1 MDGDL
6 RKDDGHPAPPQTR
19 DYPAL
24 ISALNEAL
32 SVFAGTAD
40 LQEALRQSFDAAIRG
55 CKAQAGLLLLVEQDE
70 PPKFR
75 SIHAAGRISEQQ
87 VLAAESGRSA
97 PGISAQ
103 VIRNAL
109 ESRRCQVIQ
118 DPRMQTLQTAAF
130 VDEPFSVLC
139 APIVDPYASGVLA
152 ILYFQQSQPGLA
164 YELEDLVWLDT
175 YAAALGRLFGCFF
188 QAQRRECDLKA
199 LLGSEARPEGAPD
212 LIGDSHHMLR
222 LRRELHET
230 LIPAASARSPAP
242 FLLLGEKGTGKE
254 VVARYIGAYSE
265 RRSGP
270 FVTINCAEITSE
282 LAASRFFGHKRG
294 AFTGAISDEKGL
306 FRSAHKGVLFL
317 DEISHLPLPVQA
329 TLLRA
334 LDYRTVQP
342 VGVAEQIPVDV
353 LLIMATNRDL
363 DDAATKG
370 QFLPDLLDRM
380 TVGHIIRLSALRER
394 PLDIIPLL
402 EHYRVLNERRLRRPT
417 LGFDP
422 AVLRVLAGYPWPGN
436 VRELSGVAAKLVT
449 HTKPGARIDRESL
462 RRAYPQAC
470 SPTESGTRERLFEL
484 RFRDAINQFRRD
496 LILARLEQHSGN
508 GAATARSL
516 GMGETT
522 LRRWR
527 RTLNIPTEASTEH

>member
-436 VRELSGVAAKLVT
+436 VRELSGVAAKRVT

-462 RRAYPQAC
+462 RRAYPQSC

>member
-1 MDGDL
+1 MDGDAREDEGL
-6 RKDDGHPAPPQTR
+6 QPPPQTR
-19 DYPAL
+19 DYPSL

-40 LQEALRQSFDAAIRG
+40 VEDALRQSFDAAVRG
-55 CKAQAGLLLLVEQDE
+55 CKAQRGLLLLVEQDD
-70 PPKFR
+70 PPKLR
-75 SIHAAGRISEQQ
+75 SIHAVGRISPQQ
-87 VLAAESGRSA
+87 VVGAESGRSA

-103 VIRNAL
+103 VIRKAL
-109 ESRRCQVIQ
+109 YSKQCQVIQ

-130 VDEPFSVLC
+130 VDEPYSVLC
-139 APIVDPYASGVLA
+139 APIIDPYAGGVLA

-164 YELEDLVWLDT
+164 YEFEDLVWLDT
-175 YAAALGRLFGCFF
+175 YAAALGRLFGYFF
-188 QAQRRECDLKA
+188 QAQRRERDLQA
-199 LLGSEARPEGAPD
+199 LLGAEARPEGAPD
-212 LIGDSHHMLR
+212 LIGDSHHMQL

-265 RRSGP
+265 RRRGP
-270 FVTINCAEITSE
+270 FITINCAEITSE

-342 VGVAEQIPVDV
+342 VGVTEQIPVDV

-370 QFLPDLLDRM
+370 HFLPDLLDRM
-380 TVGHIIRLSALRER
+380 TVGHTIRLAALRER

-422 AVLRVLAGYPWPGN
+422 SVLRVLATYPWPGN

-462 RRAYPQAC
+462 RHAYPVAC
-470 SPTESGTRERLFEL
+470 SPAEGGTRERLFEL
-484 RFRDAINQFRRD
+484 RFHDAINQFRRD

-527 RTLNIPTEASTEH
+527 RTLNIPTNASTEH

>member
-199 LLGSEARPEGAPD
+199 LLGSEARAEGAPD

-470 SPTESGTRERLFEL
+470 SPT
-484 RFRDAINQFRRD
+484 
-496 LILARLEQHSGN
+496 
-508 GAATARSL
+508 
-516 GMGETT
+516 
-522 LRRWR
+522 
-527 RTLNIPTEASTEH
+527 

>member
-1 MDGDL
+1 MNGDPREDEGL
-6 RKDDGHPAPPQTR
+6 QAPPQTR

-24 ISALNEAL
+24 LSALNEAL

-40 LQEALRQSFDAAIRG
+40 SQDALRQSFDAAVRG
-55 CKAQAGLLLLVEQDE
+55 CKAQRGLLFLVEQDD
-70 PPKFR
+70 PPKLR
-75 SIHAAGRISEQQ
+75 SIQAVGRISEQQ

-97 PGISAQ
+97 PGISTQ
-103 VIRNAL
+103 VIRKAL
-109 ESRRCQVIQ
+109 ESRQCQVIQ
-118 DPRMQTLQTAAF
+118 DPRMQTLQTAAL
-130 VDEPFSVLC
+130 VDEPYSVLC
-139 APIVDPYASGVLA
+139 APVVDSCASGVLA

-164 YELEDLVWLDT
+164 YGFEDLVWLDT
-175 YAAALGRLFGCFF
+175 YAAALGHLFGSFF
-188 QAQRRECDLKA
+188 QAQRRERDLQA
-199 LLGSEARPEGAPD
+199 LLGAEARPEGAPD
-212 LIGDSHHMLR
+212 LIGDSQHMLR

-265 RRSGP
+265 RRRGP
-270 FVTINCAEITSE
+270 FVTINCAEITAE
-282 LAASRFFGHKRG
+282 LAASRLFGHKRG

-363 DDAATKG
+363 DDAASKG

-380 TVGHIIRLSALRER
+380 TVGHTIRLAALRER

-422 AVLRVLAGYPWPGN
+422 SVLRVLAGYPWPGN

-449 HTKPGARIDRESL
+449 HTKPGARIDRDSL
-462 RRAYPQAC
+462 RHAYPQAY
-470 SPTESGTRERLFEL
+470 SPAEAGTRDRLFEL